1 MKSNNARIFAAVIAI
16 GTIASLVAPVHANAA
31 CSMLASA
38 GNWSMTDNGTVVG
51 IGPRIAVGVF
61 KLDGRGNLTDGVAAS
76 SLNGSVASETFSGT
90 YTLNPDC
97 SGSAS
102 AKIYSGGVEVLQL
115 TAFIAF
121 DDNMKELRMLFTS
134 VATPDGTVL
143 PSVISLQAKKQ

>member
-1 MKSNNARIFAAVIAI
+1 MKNNNARIFAVVIAI
-16 GTIASLVAPVHANAA
+16 GTIASLVAPIHANAA
-31 CSMLASA
+31 CSIAASA

-51 IGPRIAVGVF
+51 IGPRTAVAVF
-61 KLDGRGNLTDGVAAS
+61 RLDGKGNLTDGVGVS
-76 SLNGSVASETFSGT
+76 SLNGSIAGETFTGT

-102 AKIYSGGVEVLQL
+102 AKIYSGGVQILQL

-134 VATPDGTVL
+134 VSTPDGTPL
-143 PSVISLQAKKQ
+143 PSVISLQARKQ